1 MTILLSYGLTIIALV
16 ITVSA
21 SIFVN
26 VSYKKYSKVMNER
39 AITGCEAARYIL
51 DKNDLKNIKV
61 VETKGNLT
69 DHYDPS
75 SKVIRLSTDIYNK
88 ASVGAVAVAAH
99 ECGHAIQ
106 DKDGYTFM
114 RIRSALVPITNFASY
129 AGYFAILIGFIV
141 SSINLIW
148 LGIIME
154 VVILLFQ
161 LVTLPVEIN
170 ASKRALKELDYSHLL
185 NSKELSKGK
194 VMLTAAALT
203 YVASV
208 MAAVLEILR
217 LLLIVTRSG
226 DES

>member
-129 AGYFAILIGFIV
+129 AGYFAILIGFIA

-154 VVILLFQ
+154 VIILLFQ

-194 VMLTAAALT
+194 VMLIAAALT

>member
-75 SKVIRLSTDIYNK
+75 SKVIRLSTDVYNK

-129 AGYFAILIGFIV
+129 AGYFAILIGFIA

-194 VMLTAAALT
+194 VMLIAAALT